1 MLKVTCLKVANE
13 ISSLQF
19 KLAPSAWCEIS
30 LVISIHVIFL
40 HFAYVDN
47 QPEIDGNDVIII
59 NWFEITRS
67 CHIVPSTRFRASPLT
82 KIGALSCGVGGSD
95 LLLRKRFVLIYS
107 CIMYGIVATMHCSIF
122 TEL

>member
-40 HFAYVDN
+40 HLAYVDN
-47 QPEIDGNDVIII
+47 QPEIQRISLA
-59 NWFEITRS
+59 FESSYSVLCTCPHFQS
-67 CHIVPSTRFRASPLT
+67 LARAQY
-82 KIGALSCGVGGSD
+82 G
-95 LLLRKRFVLIYS
+95 LRKIRTQEKSAVDCIAVCVSEVLIFL
-107 CIMYGIVATMHCSIF
+107 GI
-122 TEL
+122 